1 VTVNA
6 LGVARSSHRTYA
18 TKGKGMNRRF
28 RSILIIPAFIAI
40 LALPV
45 VVAAQDEPATA
56 APLFRPGSVAK
67 GAVQIDIR
75 SSGRT
80 IADDIAWPR
89 VNGRTVSP
97 SLLNLRPNG
106 PPTGALP
113 LALDNKLV
121 NDPNAD
127 NIQIF
132 PGIMPFVHSTQSE
145 TALVKAKGNLIA
157 AYNDSASA
165 ILGPNPKGPGLV
177 FLQAL
182 FGAYSVST
190 DNGQTWSSAFFPP
203 VPGSSFTF
211 GDPVLAVAPNGTVY
225 FAQLGADAKGNS
237 TVQVN
242 RSIDGGI
249 TWGPGIV
256 VVTDPGA
263 DKEWMAVGPDGVV
276 YVTWTSFQANGSAQL
291 RLAKSTDGGNT
302 WHSRTIFAPA
312 SNKNPKL
319 PQNAIQFSQPTV
331 DQVTG
336 RLYIPFLHFSNSN
349 QDFIQILV
357 SADEGAHF
365 SFLNFN
371 LAGAP
376 LPTVL
381 PITTPG
387 DLNECGV
394 FVGVT
399 RGDAGVASG
408 APPPMTTFTPNVRLT
423 IHSGPA
429 FGGSF
434 TGLPRWEHA
443 TRLITQPAFFAR
455 AGKLY
460 LAWNNSNSNT
470 VADNHAGSRILFIRS
485 TNGGK
490 TWSKQIQASPTRS
503 ADLYHVHPSLTA
515 EEATDTNEVSI
526 AYYTQHTNGTV
537 DVDMV
542 TSYDSGIT
550 FAPNATRRLTSTHFS
565 LPPTNI
571 PLPNDLNPFN
581 TTNYD
586 QVVAQCY
593 ALGEYLA
600 VRTVDEQT
608 YSLWGDDRRLIQEP
622 VNKFDPLSG
631 KTHPQEDVFFQ
642 LVTPD

>member
-1 VTVNA
+1 
-6 LGVARSSHRTYA
+6 
-18 TKGKGMNRRF
+18 MDRRF
-28 RSILIIPAFIAI
+28 RSILIMPALIAMM
-40 LALPV
+40 ALPV
-45 VVAAQDEPATA
+45 VAAAQDESATV
-56 APLFRPGSVAK
+56 APRPGSVVK

-80 IADDIAWPR
+80 IADDIARPR
-89 VNGRTVSP
+89 VSGRTVSP
-97 SLLNLRPNG
+97 SLLTLRPAG
-106 PPTGALP
+106 PPTGALS
-113 LALDNKLV
+113 ALDNKLV

-132 PGIMPFVHSTQSE
+132 PGVMPFVHSTQSE

-165 ILGPNPKGPGLV
+165 IVGPNPGGPGLV
-177 FLQAL
+177 FLQLL
-182 FGAYSVST
+182 FGAYSVSK
-190 DNGQTWSSAFFPP
+190 DNGETWSRAFFPP
-203 VPGSSFTF
+203 VPGSAFTF
-211 GDPVLAVAPNGTVY
+211 GDPVLAVAPDGTAY
-225 FAQLGADAKGNS
+225 FAQLGADAANNS

-249 TWGPGIV
+249 TWSPGIV
-256 VVTDPGA
+256 AATDPGA
-263 DKEWMAVGPDGVV
+263 DKDWMAVGPDGVI
-276 YVTWTSFQANGSAQL
+276 YVTWTSYQANGSAQL

-302 WHSRTIFAPA
+302 WRSRTIFAPG

-319 PQNAIQFSQPTV
+319 PQNALQFSQPTV

-336 RLYIPFLHFSNSN
+336 RLYIPFLHYSNSN
-349 QDFIQILV
+349 QDFIQILI

-371 LAGAP
+371 VAGAP
-376 LPTVL
+376 SPTLL
-381 PITTPG
+381 PITQPG

-394 FVGVT
+394 FLGNKP
-399 RGDAGVASG
+399 GS
-408 APPPMTTFTPNVRLT
+408 FFPNSRLT

-443 TRLITQPAFFAR
+443 TRLIAQPAFFAR

-470 VADNHAGSRILFIRS
+470 FGEDHAGSRILFIRS

-490 TWSKQIQASPTRS
+490 TWSKQIQANPTRS
-503 ADLYHVHPSLTA
+503 ADLFHIHPSLTA
-515 EEATDTNEVSI
+515 EEASDTNEVSI
-526 AYYTQHTNGTV
+526 AYYTQHTDGTV
-537 DVDMV
+537 DVDMA
-542 TSYDSGIT
+542 TSYDSGVT
-550 FAPNATRRLTSTHFS
+550 FAPNATRRLTSTHFG

-571 PLPNDLNPFN
+571 PIPSKANPFD

-586 QVVAQCY
+586 SVVAQCY
-593 ALGEYLA
+593 ALGEYMA

-608 YSLWGDDRRLIQEP
+608 YSLWGDARRPIHEP
-622 VNKFDPLSG
+622 LNNFDPLSN

-642 LVTPD
+642 VVTPD

>member
-1 VTVNA
+1 MD
-6 LGVARSSHRTYA
+6 RQ
-18 TKGKGMNRRF
+18 F
-28 RSILIIPAFIAI
+28 RSILIMPTLIGM

-45 VVAAQDEPATA
+45 GAAAQDQAATV
-56 APLFRPGSVAK
+56 APLSRPGSVAK

-80 IADDIAWPR
+80 IADDVARPR
-89 VNGRTVSP
+89 VNGLKVSP
-97 SLLNLRPNG
+97 SLLNIRPVG
-106 PPTGALP
+106 APTGALS
-113 LALDNKLV
+113 LALDNELV

-132 PGIMPFVHSTQSE
+132 PGTMPFIHSTQSE
-145 TALVKAKGNLIA
+145 TTLVKAKGNLIA

-165 ILGPNPKGPGLV
+165 IVGPNPSGPGLV
-177 FLQAL
+177 FLQLL
-182 FGAYSVST
+182 FGAYSVSK
-190 DNGQTWSSAFFPP
+190 DNGKTWSSAFFPP

-211 GDPVLAVAPNGTVY
+211 GDPVLAVAPNGTAY
-225 FAQLGADAKGNS
+225 FSQLGADAKGNS

-242 RSIDGGI
+242 RSTDGGI
-249 TWGPGIV
+249 TWSPGIV
-256 VVTDPGA
+256 VAIDPGS

-276 YVTWTSFQANGSAQL
+276 YVTWTSFQKDGSAQL

-302 WHSRTIFAPA
+302 WHSRTIFAPGTR
-312 SNKNPKL
+312 KNPKL
-319 PQNAIQFSQPTV
+319 PQNALQFSQPTV

-357 SADEGAHF
+357 SDDGGAHF

-371 LAGAP
+371 VPGAP
-376 LPTVL
+376 SPILL

-394 FVGVT
+394 FPGSTPGPIV
-399 RGDAGVASG
+399 GDAGVAPG
-408 APPPMTTFTPNVRLT
+408 ASSAAPKFFPNIRQT

-455 AGKLY
+455 AGRLY
-460 LAWNNSNSNT
+460 LAWNNSNTNTIGDSN
-470 VADNHAGSRILFIRS
+470 AGSRILFIRS
-485 TNGGK
+485 MDGGK
-490 TWSKQIQASPTRS
+490 TWSKPIQASPTRS
-503 ADLYHVHPSLTA
+503 GDLYHVHPSLTA
-515 EEATDTNEVSI
+515 EEASDTNEVSI

-542 TSYDSGIT
+542 TSYDSGVT
-550 FAPNATRRLTSTHFS
+550 FAPNATRRLTSTHFG

-571 PLPNDLNPFN
+571 PIPSKANPFD

-586 QVVAQCY
+586 RVIAQCY

-608 YSLWGDDRRLIQEP
+608 YSAWGDDRRPIHEP
-622 VNKFDPLSG
+622 ENKFDPLSDQ
-631 KTHPQEDVFFQ
+631 THPQEDVFFQ
-642 LVTPD
+642 RVTPD